1 MRTTAAHLAP
11 ISPRYHARD
20 PHDGCYVRALTPRL
34 PQTHLELLQSDRELQ
49 DSLRLLSAT
58 PTGHYNASAP
68 AVYDPAVR
76 QWLRTNG
83 LPLDASGSLE
93 M

>member
-1 MRTTAAHLAP
+1 MRTTAARSAP
-11 ISPRYHARD
+11 ISPRYHTRD
-20 PHDGCYVRALTPRL
+20 PHDGCYVRALTFL

-58 PTGHYNASAP
+58 PTGHYSASAP
-68 AVYDPAVR
+68 ALHDPAVR

>member
-1 MRTTAAHLAP
+1 
-11 ISPRYHARD
+11 
-20 PHDGCYVRALTPRL
+20 L

-58 PTGHYNASAP
+58 PAARHAQHAESGWSASAD
-68 AVYDPAVR
+68 AVRDPAVR
-76 QWLRTNG
+76 QWLQNNG
-83 LPLDASGSLE
+83 LPLDVSALE